1 LIVGGGPAG
10 AMAALALARDGTR
23 PHLFERSSE
32 SHDVVCGGFLGWDA
46 LALLENAGIDVFA
59 LGARAVTKLHLVA
72 GARAT
77 VVKLPAIAAGL
88 SRRALDAVL
97 LEQASRQGAVVL
109 RGMAA
114 RAVEPEQRQVLFAD
128 GYIARSSALFL
139 ATGKYELR
147 GLPREATMP
156 SDPPVGIRVRLET
169 TPALRRALR
178 SRIELILFDRGY
190 AGLVLQEDGSANLC
204 LTVAKSRLAD
214 VEGNRERLLRELAGE
229 APLLG
234 ERIGAASSL
243 TGWASIARIP
253 YGWKTGATLPG
264 LFRLG
269 DQAAVI
275 ASLAGDGVAIALASG
290 GLAARAF
297 LSGGPGAAPQYQRD
311 FARRAARP
319 LWLGERLRTMAER
332 QGLAAAAVAVTTI
345 FPGAARMASRAVRI
359 GAY

>member
-1 LIVGGGPAG
+1 MIVGGGPAG
-10 AMAALALARDGTR
+10 AMAALALARHGTR

-46 LALLENAGIDVFA
+46 LTLLEAAGIDAFA
-59 LGARAVTKLHLVA
+59 LGAHSVTKLHLVA
-72 GARAT
+72 GVRAA
-77 VVKLPAIAAGL
+77 VVELPAMAAGL
-88 SRRALDAVL
+88 SRRALDAAL
-97 LEQASRQGAVVL
+97 LEHAARRGAVIM

-114 RAVEPEQRQVLFAD
+114 KAVEPEQRQVLFAD
-128 GYIARSSALFL
+128 GYTARPSALFL

-147 GLPREATMP
+147 GTPREADMP
-156 SDPPVGIRVRLET
+156 DDPPVGIRVRLDA

-214 VEGNRERLLRELAGE
+214 VEANRERLLRELAGE

-290 GLAARAF
+290 GFAARSF
-297 LSGGPGAAPQYQRD
+297 LRGGAEAAPVYQHD

-319 LWLGERLRTMAER
+319 LWLGERLRAMAER
-332 QGLAAAAVAVTTI
+332 QGLAAAAVAVMTF